1 MSSCKV
7 LTELFCLS
15 ETLVTF
21 FFTFDEM
28 LCYAYQR
35 NKKRPLCSLHGF
47 KFLKKVVMITCYAA
61 YAYATF
67 DTFSFKTK
75 FSKYFQIEIG
85 GRI

>member
-1 MSSCKV
+1 
-7 LTELFCLS
+7 
-15 ETLVTF
+15 
-21 FFTFDEM
+21 M
-28 LCYAYQR
+28 LCILEKQ
-35 NKKRPLCSLHGF
+35 KKTFMFVARF
-47 KFLKKVVMITCYAA
+47 IVNKFLKKVVMITCYAA